1 MAKPTKIVQL
11 AVAKGPN
18 QPDSLYGIDQGGG
31 LYVWDF
37 MLCAWSDLTDLTAD
51 ATLLRHQAAKHQTV
65 P

>member
-1 MAKPTKIVQL
+1 MAKPTKIIQISVS
-11 AVAKGPN
+11 PN
-18 QPDSLYGIDQGGG
+18 AGDPDNVYGLDQGGG